1 MGGVDVNM
9 TYYTATIKKK
19 ALCQKL
25 ALFNQPWRF
34 NGDGFRDES
43 GHINDKGLAFLSLPL
58 SSSRPWSAAVEEE
71 EDGLGAGANELAV
84 ATWSRQ
90 VHG

>member
-9 TYYTATIKKK
+9 TYTVTKKE

-25 ALFNQPWRF
+25 ALFNQPWRL
-34 NGDGFRDES
+34 NGNGFRDES

-58 SSSRPWSAAVEEE
+58 SSSSPWSAAVEKE
-71 EDGLGAGANELAV
+71 EDGLGPG
-84 ATWSRQ
+84 RCK
-90 VHG
+90 